1 MSTVEELLG
10 ADYAVH
16 NILHPD
22 IGVEEA
28 VAVLRD
34 FHGETVQV
42 GIQPTGNNLVRNYS
56 WRSNRNK
63 NSNNCSSPAATAAKF
78 VSAIFWL
85 YKK

>member
-42 GIQPTGNNLVRNYS
+42 GIQPTGNNLVRSYS
-56 WRSNRNK
+56 WRSDRNK
-63 NSNNCSSPAATAAKF
+63 NSNNLFITSSNSSKIC
-78 VSAIFWL
+78 VGYILAI
-85 YKK
+85 